1 MPFARG
7 AAVGARGGAVGVVS
21 PQGGLARARLEAR
34 LEARLHNVG
43 LGLLPT
49 HLRECLL

>member
-34 LEARLHNVG
+34 LHNVG